1 MATED
6 VETLVIGGGIAG
18 LACASHLKLAGRTV
32 RLVERNDYLGGVIRT
47 LSDSGYRIETG
58 PNSLLVRTEEP
69 LLKYLSRPE
78 IAARIQLAGRMGK
91 KRFILKDGHPVALP
105 MSLSEGIFTQILS
118 LPAKVRLLKEPFI
131 PPAGGVDG
139 VDPEKETVADFVRRR
154 LGNEFLESLID
165 PFVKGVY
172 ASDPHLLSMADT
184 FPRLV
189 QMEKSYGSLIKGGLA
204 LARQKK
210 APAPA
215 FAREILSFSEGM
227 GTLPESLANILDDDA
242 GTNAEVIGV
251 APSESG
257 FRTALLFEEETYY
270 IRSKHLVLAL
280 PAAQTAE
287 LIEPMAPGIPSLLGQ
302 IPYAPIAV
310 VYLGYPRDRISHPL
324 DGFGLL
330 VPSRERRK
338 ILGALFSSSLFPGRS
353 PDGHVLLTVFVG
365 GMTQPKL
372 AQAFDEDLLPMVTKE
387 IGSMLGVLGAPSYVR
402 IQRWAGA
409 IPQSV
414 PGHGERIRSI
424 ESALPSG
431 LHLAGSYLSGVSVS
445 QTFSSGIRAAE
456 KILAQSPG

>member
-18 LACASHLKLAGRTV
+18 LACATHLKLAGRTV

-58 PNSLLVRTEEP
+58 PNSLLARTEEP

-78 IAARIQLAGRMGK
+78 IAAKIQLAGRMGK
-91 KRFILKDGHPVALP
+91 KRFILKDGRPVALP
-105 MSLSEGIFTQILS
+105 MSLSEGIFTPILS

-204 LARQKK
+204 LARQRK

-242 GTNAEVIGV
+242 GTNAEVIGC

-280 PAAQTAE
+280 PAVQTAE
-287 LIEPMAPGIPSLLGQ
+287 LVEPMAPGIPSLLGQ

-387 IGSMLGVLGAPSYVR
+387 IGSMLGVAGTPSYVR

>member
-18 LACASHLKLAGRTV
+18 LACATHLKLAGRTV

-78 IAARIQLAGRMGK
+78 IAAKIQLAGRMGK
-91 KRFILKDGHPVALP
+91 KRFILKDGRPVALP
-105 MSLSEGIFTQILS
+105 MSLSEGIFTPILS

-204 LARQKK
+204 LARQRK

-242 GTNAEVIGV
+242 GTNAEVIGC

-280 PAAQTAE
+280 PAVQTAE
-287 LIEPMAPGIPSLLGQ
+287 LVEPMAPGIPSLLGQ

-387 IGSMLGVLGAPSYVR
+387 IGSMLGVAGTPSYVR

>member
-1 MATED
+1 MT
-6 VETLVIGGGIAG
+6 TW
-18 LACASHLKLAGRTV
+18 
-32 RLVERNDYLGGVIRT
+32 GGVIRT

-78 IAARIQLAGRMGK
+78 IAAKIQLAGRMGK
-91 KRFILKDGHPVALP
+91 KRFILKDGRPVALP
-105 MSLSEGIFTQILS
+105 MSLSEGIFTPILS

-204 LARQKK
+204 LARQRK

-242 GTNAEVIGV
+242 GTNAEVIGC

-280 PAAQTAE
+280 PAVQTAE
-287 LIEPMAPGIPSLLGQ
+287 LVEPMAPGIPSLLGQ

-387 IGSMLGVLGAPSYVR
+387 IGSMLGVAGTPSYVR